1 MNRSKQQGLTLISLV
16 LVAALLGAALLVA
29 FKCVPVVTE
38 YLAIVRVIKPWPKRG
53 DQGEV
58 MGNLKRSFDRRAVI
72 DDISSIRGSDLII
85 YKQAGKVVVQ
95 AQYERRVPLVANV
108 SLLFEFNT
116 SSSGK

>member
-1 MNRSKQQGLTLISLV
+1 MNRNKQQGLTLISLV

-38 YLAIVRVIKPWPKRG
+38 YLAIVRVIKAVAEEG

-85 YKQAGKVVVQ
+85 YKQAGKVIVQ

-108 SLLFEFNT
+108 SLVFEFNT
-116 SSSGK
+116 SSSGT